1 MHMRYLVNKN
11 AQMLTGDHKLHKAD
25 CKMKPNYENTIE
37 LGEFY
42 NSDVAQCEAKKYYLN
57 VNGCKYCCNEIYLKK

>member
-1 MHMRYLVNKN
+1 MRYLINKN
-11 AQMLTGDHKLHKAD
+11 AQILTGDHKLHKD
-25 CKMKPNYENTIE
+25 TCKMKPNYENTME

-42 NSDVAQCEAKKYYLN
+42 NSDVAQCEARKYYLN

>member
-1 MHMRYLVNKN
+1 MRYLINKN
-11 AQMLTGDHKLHKAD
+11 AQILTGDHKLHKD
-25 CKMKPNYENTIE
+25 TCRMKPNYENTME

-42 NSDVAQCEAKKYYLN
+42 NSDVAQCEARKYYLN